1 MSDSEQLDGSRPFK
15 VVIAPDS
22 FKGSLSS
29 AEVAEAMGEGV
40 KRAAPHAEIVSIP
53 VADGGEGTIDAL
65 LASIEGERYNVTV
78 TGPLGK
84 PVDAAYALLANGI
97 AVIEMAAASGLPLI
111 TSDERDSLGAT
122 TYGTGELVRHALDQG
137 SRKMMITLGGSA
149 TTDGGMGMGQA
160 LGFRFLDDEGRELG
174 FGGGELE
181 RLAAIDASA
190 ADPRLAETE
199 VTVCCDVTNPLYGK
213 QGAAFIFAPQKG
225 ADEAAVLRLDRG
237 LRRYAA
243 VLHSSLGVQVD
254 SLPGAGAAGGMGAG
268 SAALLRAAL
277 RPGFTLIAGITRLE
291 DVIAGAALVLTG
303 EGRTDGQ
310 TAGGKAPAGVAGLA
324 RKHGVPAVCISGGL
338 GPGVDALYAQ
348 GVTALMSIV
357 DGPMGLDDAITGA
370 RPLLAR
376 AAENAARIFLAGARS
391 RG

>member
-181 RLAAIDASA
+181 R
-190 ADPRLAETE
+190 
-199 VTVCCDVTNPLYGK
+199 
-213 QGAAFIFAPQKG
+213 
-225 ADEAAVLRLDRG
+225 
-237 LRRYAA
+237 
-243 VLHSSLGVQVD
+243 
-254 SLPGAGAAGGMGAG
+254 
-268 SAALLRAAL
+268 
-277 RPGFTLIAGITRLE
+277 
-291 DVIAGAALVLTG
+291 
-303 EGRTDGQ
+303 
-310 TAGGKAPAGVAGLA
+310 
-324 RKHGVPAVCISGGL
+324 
-338 GPGVDALYAQ
+338 
-348 GVTALMSIV
+348 
-357 DGPMGLDDAITGA
+357 
-370 RPLLAR
+370 
-376 AAENAARIFLAGARS
+376 
-391 RG
+391 